1 VIRLENVSKSYD
13 EGESLAVNGVSLE
26 VGQGEVVALI
36 GESGCGKS
44 TLLKMVNRLVSPTDG
59 AVYVNGNDV
68 AGADPVALRR
78 NMGYVFQ
85 DIGLFPHY
93 TVSENVAAVP
103 RLLGWSRDD
112 IDGRVGEIL
121 DFVGL
126 PAAEYG
132 ERAPAEL
139 SGGQQQ
145 RVGVA
150 RALAARPDVVL
161 MDEPFGAL
169 DPITRASIQDEFDRI
184 QTDLDLTV
192 LMVTHDMTEAMLLAD
207 RIAVMKDGELSQIG
221 TPSELLQQPSDDYV
235 ESLVGIPKERADRL
249 EALIDEA
256 GPSA

>member
-1 VIRLENVSKSYD
+1 MIRLENVSKSYD
-13 EGESLAVNGVSLE
+13 DGESLAVKDVSLDVE
-26 VGQGEVVALI
+26 QGEVVALI

-44 TLLKMVNRLVSPTDG
+44 TLLKMVNRLVSPTEG
-59 AVYVNGNDV
+59 AVFVDGRDV
-68 AGADPVALRR
+68 ANSDPVALRR

-85 DIGLFPHY
+85 DIPHY
-93 TVSENVAAVP
+93 TVAENVAAVP
-103 RLLGWSRDD
+103 HLLGWDAGE
-112 IDGRVGEIL
+112 IDSRVGEIL
-121 DFVGL
+121 DLVGL
-126 PAAEYG
+126 PVSEYG
-132 ERAPAEL
+132 SRAPAEL

-184 QTDLDLTV
+184 QSDLNLTV

-207 RIAVMKDGELSQIG
+207 RVAVMKAGEINQVG
-221 TPSELLQQPSDDYV
+221 APGELLQDPANEYV

-249 EALIDEA
+249 EALIDDA
-256 GPSA
+256 VPCA